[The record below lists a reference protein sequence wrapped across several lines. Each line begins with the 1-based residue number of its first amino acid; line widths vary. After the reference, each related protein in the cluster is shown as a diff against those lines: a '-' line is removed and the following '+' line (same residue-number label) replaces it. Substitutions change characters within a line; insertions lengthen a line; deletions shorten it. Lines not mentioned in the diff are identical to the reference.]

1 MILKTIESQKLDVK
15 SLGEKFKYQKELTKK
30 LDAEKRDF
38 DQAIINEI
46 VLWKVNRYAGLKNET
61 LQLINEIRVDALT
74 RDDEL
79 TRKVLELLLAEGGI
93 RLPMAST
100 ILRFRNPK
108 IYQII
113 DQRVYRFI
121 CGEALPTL
129 FSIPKQITLYFE
141 YLEKLKEVCENHKI
155 PFGEADRILYQADK
169 ELNGDI
175 ALSGYG
181 SKG

>member
-1 MILKTIESQKLDVK
+1 
-15 SLGEKFKYQKELTKK
+15 
-30 LDAEKRDF
+30 
-38 DQAIINEI
+38 
-46 VLWKVNRYAGLKNET
+46 
-61 LQLINEIRVDALT
+61 
-74 RDDEL
+74 
-79 TRKVLELLLAEGGI
+79 LAEGGI

>member
-1 MILKTIESQKLDVK
+1 MSLKTIENQKLDVEA
-15 SLGEKFKYQKELTKK
+15 LREKFKYQKELTDK
-30 LDAEKRDF
+30 LDEETRDF
-38 DQAIINEI
+38 DQALINEI
-46 VLWKVNRYAGLKNET
+46 VLWKVNRYAKLKPET

-79 TRKVLELLLAEGGI
+79 TKNVLEMLLSENGI

-100 ILRFRNPK
+100 ILRFRNPE

-113 DQRVYRFI
+113 DQRVYRLI
-121 CGEALPTL
+121 YGEALPTL
-129 FSIPKQITLYFE
+129 FSISKQITLYFE
-141 YLEKLKEVCENHKI
+141 YLEKLKEVCEKHNI
-155 PFGEADRILYQADK
+155 PFKDADRILYEADK
-169 ELNGDI
+169 VLNGEM